1 MKLSDIHKEEFIKM
15 CESVTDEDMIKA
27 FKYANLIAD
36 EDHSTLET
44 NDSISE
50 DSNDN
55 DRSQNN

>member
-1 MKLSDIHKEEFIKM
+1 MKLSDIPQEEFIKM
-15 CESVTDEDMIKA
+15 CESVTDEDIIKA

-36 EDHSTLET
+36 EDHSTFET

-55 DRSQNN
+55 DCT

>member
-1 MKLSDIHKEEFIKM
+1 MKLIDIPKEEFIKM
-15 CESVTDEDMIKA
+15 CESVTDEDIIKA

-36 EDHSTLET
+36 EDHSTFET

-55 DRSQNN
+55 DCT

>member
-1 MKLSDIHKEEFIKM
+1 MKLSDISKEEFIKM
-15 CESVTDEDMIKA
+15 CESITDEDIIEA

-36 EDHSTLET
+36 EDHSTFET

-55 DRSQNN
+55 NRS

>member
-1 MKLSDIHKEEFIKM
+1 MKLSDIPKEESIKM
-15 CESVTDEDMIKA
+15 YESMTDEDIIEA

-36 EDHSTLET
+36 EDHSTFET

-55 DRSQNN
+55 DRS

>member
-1 MKLSDIHKEEFIKM
+1 MKLSDVSKEEFIKI
-15 CESVTDEDMIKA
+15 CESVTDEDIIEA

-36 EDHSTLET
+36 EDHSTFET

-55 DRSQNN
+55 NRS